1 MEDANKN
8 LVEQNTSHEDEAYSF
23 RLFAKSGVPGPQ
35 EGEEQ
40 GPPKISLRS
49 PSPASGEP
57 GFVHTERSVTY
68 YFTGETSAE
77 RAEQYRIAAV
87 SGEQLLQGLGT
98 RWVCSPVFPV
108 WLLLTVFIKPGFEMP
123 WRVTI
128 LKATGRI
135 MATSS
140 FDTSQ
145 TVIGKKKRIGKKRRI
160 AVRKHK
166 AAEREKRTK
175 KNRDKKVKK
184 RQKEKLKRGEEGEI
198 SGTIPFSAAKSG
210 VGDPP

>member
-1 MEDANKN
+1 M
-8 LVEQNTSHEDEAYSF
+8 
-23 RLFAKSGVPGPQ
+23 PGSQ

-40 GPPKISLRS
+40 GPQKISLRS
-49 PSPASGEP
+49 PSPASGES
-57 GFVHTERSVTY
+57 GFVRTERPATY
-68 YFTGETSAE
+68 YYTGETSAE

-98 RWVCSPVFPV
+98 RWVCSPVVSV
-108 WLLLTVFIKPGFEMP
+108 WLLLTAFIKPGFEMP

-135 MATSS
+135 MTTSS

-160 AVRKHK
+160 AIRKHK
-166 AAEREKRTK
+166 TGEREKRTK
-175 KNRDKKVKK
+175 KNREKKVKK
-184 RQKEKLKRGEEGEI
+184 RQKEKLKKAEEGEI
-198 SGTIPFSAAKSG
+198 SGIIPSSAGIPG
-210 VGDPP
+210 VGDPT